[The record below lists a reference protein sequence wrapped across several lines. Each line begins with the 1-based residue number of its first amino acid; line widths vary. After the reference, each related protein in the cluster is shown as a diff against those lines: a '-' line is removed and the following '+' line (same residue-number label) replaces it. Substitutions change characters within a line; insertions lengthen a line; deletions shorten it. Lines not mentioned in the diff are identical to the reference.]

1 MTAPPMDDE
10 QAATL
15 KRVLSSLRLSID
27 IPKSCEAP
35 KSPQEANIRNDS
47 NAQDPLLDCLDDHLG
62 EADASKESA
71 ELGLAGLAPQNWIWN
86 DMHEDIFDGHAAP
99 QGRNVQPS
107 NASISGS
114 VPSPHTRASPVA
126 IKTPQADLSTP
137 ADSTSIVADALVEQL
152 SDRMGSLQIGPG
164 GQVRYFGPTS
174 DFHLVQMPPPDNLTI
189 HRSVRNDGQ
198 EYLERLGLNKAVDED
213 LTKHLTDLYF
223 TWQNPAICV
232 VDRNM
237 YEEAMVQWRE
247 HKQDTPYFSEALEN
261 AM

>member
-1 MTAPPMDDE
+1 
-10 QAATL
+10 
-15 KRVLSSLRLSID
+15 
-27 IPKSCEAP
+27 
-35 KSPQEANIRNDS
+35 
-47 NAQDPLLDCLDDHLG
+47 
-62 EADASKESA
+62 
-71 ELGLAGLAPQNWIWN
+71 
-86 DMHEDIFDGHAAP
+86 
-99 QGRNVQPS
+99 
-107 NASISGS
+107 
-114 VPSPHTRASPVA
+114 
-126 IKTPQADLSTP
+126 
-137 ADSTSIVADALVEQL
+137 
-152 SDRMGSLQIGPG
+152 
-164 GQVRYFGPTS
+164 
-174 DFHLVQMPPPDNLTI
+174 MPPPDNLTI